1 MNRTPK
7 GISTQHKNQEN
18 LLILLKE
25 AQSRFGYL
33 TQELLAELAQSL
45 GISIGEV
52 YGAATFYA
60 FLSTETQGRNVI
72 RVCKSLPCFL
82 KNSQLII
89 DSVEQEIGIKP
100 GQTSTDGK
108 FTFQLTN
115 CIGACDRAPAMMINN
130 DVYGDLTP
138 RRISAILKAC
148 E

>member
-1 MNRTPK
+1 MNKTPR
-7 GISTQHKNQEN
+7 GISTKRKKQDNV
-18 LLILLKE
+18 LILLKE
-25 AQSRFGYL
+25 AQSRHGYL

-72 RVCKSLPCFL
+72 RICKSLPCFL

-100 GQTSTDGK
+100 GQTTTDGK

-115 CIGACDRAPAMMINN
+115 CIGACDKAPAMMINS

-138 RRISAILKAC
+138 RKISAILKAC